1 MPAKLDRCV
10 QHLKDQG
17 KETGPAFAI
26 CTASLKKK
34 LILLNKEKIKE
45 KSEEHARNI
54 EERLRVNI
62 EENIMAGSAAP
73 IAAASP
79 SNGKPS
85 LLLTEIYK
93 SKEYR
98 PAIKNKDK

>member
-17 KETGPAFAI
+17 KETDPAFAI

-34 LILLNKEKIKE
+34 LILLNKEKIK
-45 KSEEHARNI
+45 KKI
-54 EERLRVNI
+54 I
-62 EENIMAGSAAP
+62 EENIMAGSSAP